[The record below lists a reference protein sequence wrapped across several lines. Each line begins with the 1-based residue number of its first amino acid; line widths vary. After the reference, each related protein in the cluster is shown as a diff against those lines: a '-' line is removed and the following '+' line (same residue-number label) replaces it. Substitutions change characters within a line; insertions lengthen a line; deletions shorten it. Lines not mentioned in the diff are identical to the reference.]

1 MPGAWAPEQGGGPWH
16 TRGISA
22 MWSSGAGSLPARP
35 WALGD
40 SSLETQ
46 KKVPQGML
54 VFPLRS
60 SCPAM
65 GLAMSQALPGLFK
78 TLTPT
83 CGARTSPLPSSPSPS
98 LP

>member
-1 MPGAWAPEQGGGPWH
+1 MWGGRLAHQGDLCDVVI
-16 TRGISA
+16 RNR
-22 MWSSGAGSLPARP
+22 LPACRP

-46 KKVPQGML
+46 KKVPQVML

-65 GLAMSQALPGLFK
+65 GLAMSQARPGLFE
-78 TLTPT
+78 TLTPP

>member
-1 MPGAWAPEQGGGPWH
+1 
-16 TRGISA
+16 
-22 MWSSGAGSLPARP
+22 MWSSGTDSLPARP
-35 WALGD
+35 WGLGD
-40 SSLETQ
+40 SSLEIQ
-46 KKVPQGML
+46 KKVPQVML

-65 GLAMSQALPGLFK
+65 GLAMSQAFPRLLE

-83 CGARTSPLPSSPSPS
+83 CGARTSPLPSSPDPS